1 MQVLALRCLIAP
13 SDTRSEI
20 MTYIASP
27 RTAKGTLERSADCYQ
42 CFSSILSAHEGRDR
56 WQDFET
62 ELVAAAVEAGW
73 EEDEVRAA
81 LKRFRSADEA
91 ASASSAMPD
100 AEQKSSSEAL
110 SAQRPTDEQ
119 TEGNES
125 ARGLQESAQRE
136 ERRIELQKGSPLAK
150 GEERFE
156 ERSRSSDGKS
166 AGEKQDPKA

>member
-1 MQVLALRCLIAP
+1 
-13 SDTRSEI
+13 

-42 CFSSILSAHEGRDR
+42 CFSSILSAHEGRDS

-81 LKRFRSADEA
+81 LKRFRSADES

-100 AEQKSSSEAL
+100 AEQKSTSEAL
-110 SAQRPTDEQ
+110 SAQGPRDEQ
-119 TEGNES
+119 PEGNES